1 MKEEKTTEIEENIN
15 VVTNTK
21 GKDRTIYTLR
31 DALGAF
37 NQYRRGQTGRKRK
50 VEQVMDSN
58 KNTKKKKVDTKTW
71 KKSKYV
77 AEKKNSLLFNMDPNQ
92 L

>member
-37 NQYRRGQTGRKRK
+37 NQYR
-50 VEQVMDSN
+50 EEE
-58 KNTKKKKVDTKTW
+58 
-71 KKSKYV
+71 KSR
-77 AEKKNSLLFNMDPNQ
+77 AGNG
-92 L
+92 

>member
-37 NQYRRGQTGRKRK
+37 NQYR
-50 VEQVMDSN
+50 
-58 KNTKKKKVDTKTW
+58 
-71 KKSKYV
+71 
-77 AEKKNSLLFNMDPNQ
+77 
-92 L
+92 